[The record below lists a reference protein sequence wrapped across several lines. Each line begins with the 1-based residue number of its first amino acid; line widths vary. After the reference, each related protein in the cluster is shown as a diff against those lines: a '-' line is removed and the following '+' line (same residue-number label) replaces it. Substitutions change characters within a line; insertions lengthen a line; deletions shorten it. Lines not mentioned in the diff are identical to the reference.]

1 MKKNLIIIYSLIFFL
16 ALITIYIGISV
27 FNHVGILYAAII
39 VAVLVA
45 IIANLLYLSKKFN

>member
-16 ALITIYIGISV
+16 VLITIYIGISV

-45 IIANLLYLSKKFN
+45 IIANLLYLSKKI

>member
-1 MKKNLIIIYSLIFFL
+1 MNSFLNQFKNSRGKYDAKKIFWEL
-16 ALITIYIGISV
+16 L
-27 FNHVGILYAAII
+27 GILYAAII